1 MLRLKPFAVVLSD
14 FKSASLDQVSVKI
27 DHSLT
32 LTPMSRKEGQDTTE
46 KTSFPNIERQNTTCS
61 DSSNNTRLSPAFTNT
76 THDSAA
82 QCLPRPSVSSA
93 ANDAEEDI
101 TLRQGLQRYPKA
113 IMWSILFSLTLVME
127 GYSTILVP
135 NLFSPGPFRRQ
146 FGTLQRDGDYEISAL
161 WQNALVNGALAG
173 QIILRLVGWLE
184 KLDIV
189 RRLCLD

>member
-1 MLRLKPFAVVLSD
+1 
-14 FKSASLDQVSVKI
+14 
-27 DHSLT
+27 
-32 LTPMSRKEGQDTTE
+32 
-46 KTSFPNIERQNTTCS
+46 
-61 DSSNNTRLSPAFTNT
+61 
-76 THDSAA
+76 
-82 QCLPRPSVSSA
+82 
-93 ANDAEEDI
+93 
-101 TLRQGLQRYPKA
+101 
-113 IMWSILFSLTLVME
+113 MWSILFSLTLVME